1 MPLITLQ
8 QAPSLNPFSSINLLE
23 QHIYMPLHSLLLVF
37 LSMTSYIEANYV
49 SVLQLKNII
58 LGIIF
63 FTTLYIKMKHNKKV

>member
-8 QAPSLNPFSSINLLE
+8 QAPSLNP
-23 QHIYMPLHSLLLVF
+23 LVF

-63 FTTLYIKMKHNKKV
+63 LQPCISK